1 MTAATVSSSQSPVR
15 LDFRLVL
22 KGVGLLAV
30 LCLIIA
36 PFSPDPV
43 AFAVGGAVPWLCLRI
58 LYTRAMPAALL
69 YLFIWQWLQIFA
81 RVVQSWV
88 DDQTLT
94 ASLSGPNVVRAY
106 WYMMASLVVLAIVFR
121 LVLTNMKSPA
131 SEQRAAHLRWSVRQL
146 AILYG
151 LGFFVSSAAAVLGR
165 GGLAQPAETLAQIK
179 VVALFMLFVH
189 VMSSGR
195 GGAIMLAVVLFEI
208 AAGFTGFLSDFR
220 SVFIFLAIAA
230 VTARIRLRFTTG
242 LLAVCAVAALTML
255 ALFWTWVKSDYREY
269 ASKSSDSQAIVVP
282 LSDRLAY
289 LGDKVLSVGDIDLGH
304 TSYLLLIRFAY
315 VDIFASVI
323 DVQEVSTEPVA
334 MRQWKEALEHVF
346 KPRMFFPDKPDLS
359 DTEVY
364 VRLTGRLLFD
374 EIAAGT
380 SISVGY
386 MGENFADL
394 GFPAM
399 LLGIAALGLGLA
411 LCVRVLMS
419 FNLPLAMR
427 EGIIMAF
434 AFSMARDGV
443 EVSLPKMIGAALMF
457 MIIFLPTIKFVVPRV
472 ILWLDGPARGA
483 ARGRSPQAAHL

>member
-1 MTAATVSSSQSPVR
+1 MTATTASTIHPPAQ

-22 KGVGLLAV
+22 KGARLLAI
-30 LCLIIA
+30 LCAIIA
-36 PFSPDPV
+36 VFSPDPI
-43 AFAVGGAVPWLCLRI
+43 AFAIGGAIPWLCLRI

-81 RVVQSWV
+81 RMVQSWV
-88 DDQTLT
+88 DGQTLT

-106 WYMMASLVVLAIVFR
+106 WYMMVSLVVLAVVFR
-121 LVLTNMKSPA
+121 LVLTNVKPA
-131 SEQRAAHLRWSVRQL
+131 TSAQRTAHLRWSVRQL
-146 AILYG
+146 VILYG
-151 LGFFVSSAAAVLGR
+151 LGFIVSSAAAVLGR
-165 GGLAQPAETLAQIK
+165 GGLAQPAETLGQVK
-179 VVALFMLFVH
+179 VVALFVLFVY
-189 VMSSGR
+189 VMSTGR

-230 VTARIRLRFTTG
+230 VTARIRLRFSTG
-242 LLAVCAVAALTML
+242 FLAVCAVVTLTML
-255 ALFWTWVKSDYREY
+255 ALFWTWVKADYREY
-269 ASKSSDSQAIVVP
+269 ASKSSDSQTIVVP

-289 LGDKVLSVGDIDLGH
+289 LGDKMLSVGDIDLGR
-304 TSYLLLIRFAY
+304 TSYLLLTRFAY

-323 DVQEVSTEPVA
+323 DVQEVSVEPIV

-346 KPRMFFPDKPDLS
+346 KPRVFFPDKADLS

-374 EIAAGT
+374 EVSTGT

-394 GFPAM
+394 GFPGM
-399 LLGIAALGLGLA
+399 LLGIAVLGLGLA
-411 LCVRVLMS
+411 VCVRVLMS
-419 FNLPLAMR
+419 FDLPMAMR
-427 EGIIMAF
+427 EGVIMAF

-457 MIIFLPTIKFVVPRV
+457 MIIFVPTIKFVVPRV
-472 ILWLDGPARGA
+472 ILWLDRPAQGA
-483 ARGRSPQAAHL
+483 ARRRSPQAAHP